1 MALRKIC
8 VITDGYSS
16 EKRVANAFV
25 ETLVNEFED
34 QGVECCVIAPQ
45 SVSKYLKGVKPEK
58 TERYRYTSKGRKVKV
73 YSPRYITASVRK
85 IGPVNTAYITLSS
98 FQHTVMHCF

>member
-45 SVSKYLKGVKPEK
+45 SVSKYLKG
-58 TERYRYTSKGRKVKV
+58 
-73 YSPRYITASVRK
+73 
-85 IGPVNTAYITLSS
+85 
-98 FQHTVMHCF
+98 